1 MSMLLAGD
9 LGGTKALFSLID
21 ERGQRIEQKR
31 YESALF
37 GSFDALLVHFLK
49 DLGLVGQRF
58 ASACFA
64 VSGPVQHGQARITN
78 LPWQIDAAE
87 LSSQFAIGALR
98 LVNDFAAL
106 AHCIPTLVDD
116 ELLCLQAAPMQATEP
131 KLVIGAGTGLG
142 QAMLL
147 ADGDSWRVLAT
158 EAGHMG
164 FAPNDPLQ
172 DRLLSWLRE
181 RFDHVSV
188 ERVLSGSG
196 LVTLY
201 DFLREY
207 LLFQEDPA
215 CRLAMIEGD
224 PAAAIARF
232 ARQADSLLARK
243 TMDLF
248 VSLFGAQA
256 GNAALSCL
264 PRGGVYLAGGIA
276 AKNADAFIG
285 SHFIDAFSAKGP
297 MRELM
302 QQFPVNLVLVQDC
315 GLRGAE
321 RLAVKALYT

>member
-1 MSMLLAGD
+1 MSKLLAAD
-9 LGGTKALFSLID
+9 LGGTKALLSLID
-21 ERGQRIEQKR
+21 AQGRRLEHRR
-31 YESALF
+31 YPSASF
-37 GSFDALLVHFLK
+37 ESFDALLAHFLN
-49 DLGLVGQRF
+49 DLGLVGQTF

-64 VSGPVQHGQARITN
+64 VAGPVQHGQARITN
-78 LPWQIDAAE
+78 LPWQIDAAA
-87 LSSQFAIGALR
+87 LSSQFAIGTLS
-98 LVNDFAAL
+98 LVNDFAAQ
-106 AHCIPTLVDD
+106 AHCIPSLVDD
-116 ELLCLQAAPMQATEP
+116 ELLCLQAAPVQATQP

-172 DRLLSWLRE
+172 DRLLIWLRE

-188 ERVLSGSG
+188 ERVLSGPG
-196 LVTLY
+196 LVMLY
-201 DFLREY
+201 DFLRDY
-207 LLFQEDPA
+207 LSDPEDPS
-215 CRLAMIEGD
+215 CRLAMTEGD

-232 ARQADSLLARK
+232 ARQPDSLLAVK
-243 TMDLF
+243 TMALF

-276 AKNADAFIG
+276 AKNADAFVG
-285 SHFIDAFSAKGP
+285 SDFIDAFSAKGP

-302 QQFPVNLVLVQDC
+302 QQFPVNLVLVEDC

-321 RLAVKALYT
+321 QLAVKALYN

>member
-21 ERGQRIEQKR
+21 GRGQRLEQKR
-31 YESALF
+31 YESTLF
-37 GSFDALLVHFLK
+37 SGFDALLAHFLK
-49 DLGLVGQRF
+49 DIDLVDQTF

-64 VSGPVQHGQARITN
+64 VAGPVQHGHAHITN
-78 LPWQIDAAE
+78 LPWQIDAAA
-87 LSSQFAIGALR
+87 LSSQFAIDRLR

-106 AHCIPTLVDD
+106 AQCIPTLVDD
-116 ELLCLQAAPMQATEP
+116 ELLCLQAAPVHAIEP

-142 QAMLL
+142 QAILL
-147 ADGDSWRVLAT
+147 ADGDSWRGLST
-158 EAGHMG
+158 EAGHMD

-172 DRLLSWLRE
+172 DRLLSWLRD

-201 DFLREY
+201 EFLREY
-207 LLFQEDPA
+207 LPYQEDPA
-215 CRLAMIEGD
+215 LCLAMSEGD

-232 ARQADSLLARK
+232 ARQEQPSLARK

-248 VSLFGAQA
+248 VRLFGAQA
-256 GNAALSCL
+256 GNAALACL
-264 PRGGVYLAGGIA
+264 PRGGVYIAGGIA
-276 AKNADAFIG
+276 AKNADAFVG
-285 SHFIDAFSAKGP
+285 SHFIDAFSAKGR
-297 MRELM
+297 MCELM

-321 RLAVKALYT
+321 QLAVKALYT